1 MIILFEE
8 NETLFQNLGLGL
20 LRDARSCVVKET
32 LNDSFE
38 LELQYPITGSNFS
51 KITLNRIILC
61 PPNPYSEPQPFRI
74 DSISKPINGII
85 IVKAVHISYDMNGI
99 VVGPING
106 STPKL
111 TLDQIQNK
119 TILPHNFKFYTD
131 LVGTKTFKTSN
142 YYNMRSLL
150 MGSNESILE
159 TYKGEILFNKFNVY
173 LLAKRGSNKGASVRY
188 AKNMKDINHEVNYE
202 RLYNGVYPYYH
213 QETSETTTETSSD
226 GFKQVYIVGT
236 KPFQDG
242 WLSYSPDGEPYHPVD
257 ESPVQIMTEGDYYN
271 KVYSWN
277 VGTQRY
283 TEKIYNEMV
292 NLIECVTG
300 MIGMSNKPSWIYIDV
315 TGLPNIIVKANEKG
329 YFKLATDSDWTY
341 HPKGENVFQ
350 GSITNATEG
359 LLMYYSEVIPSNS
372 TVTEIEST
380 NVTHVELKDKIIWL
394 DTDAAKAMKYNRILC
409 LDLTSEFDETPDEEK
424 LETKAK
430 EYIEKNKIGQY
441 KYDTRVSFIDLSSTT
456 EGTIYE
462 KMESIELGDTVK
474 VVYENLGVDI
484 ELRVISTT
492 YNVLLNRYDSI
503 DLGEKSEKISA
514 SSVQTGDNVSSLSND
529 VGYTDITTVNKL
541 IAKTITADLIQ
552 AKNAKLSKAQ
562 IEELQTAR
570 IKCTGIIEAT
580 QFELDTLVAKMLTAD
595 NAVIKQTLEAGTV
608 KVKGDI
614 TVTSGSIKIESTE
627 SGTVFN
633 VDRDGNVTANSV
645 HITGG
650 ELNINDTFTVTPD
663 GILTA
668 QGADIQGRIEAES
681 GLIAKFNIESDTIE
695 GKTSNRIW
703 SGQINTSNYVLISPG
718 YSATIENLDSEN
730 SHNWA
735 FAAGSNFGVDN
746 QGNLYAKN
754 AVISGTI
761 EADLG
766 KIAGFEITKTNIHT
780 INKELGSDKSVY
792 LSSSGEYSII
802 ENLDNNYHYW
812 SLVIDNLFGVTREGE
827 IFAKSVDLTGKITAT
842 SGKIAG
848 FEISNDTFKLIANN
862 IEISPTKLSYG
873 PNEEFTVSP
882 DGTVIIQN
890 GNEPTNPDYKSI
902 TLDNNGLTATAITVN
917 NAVINEADI
926 NLGHIGGFTIG
937 EEAIYKDISS
947 FDSEGNTSGVYLGPD
962 GLRIGKNL
970 KIYPNGRIMSGSRD
984 YNESLNYVIGDYCI
998 HLGSLYKC
1006 ISDTSGTWDSSKWEE
1021 IAMTYFGID
1030 DTGKLTASSAEI
1042 IGNITAESGYIGKSG
1057 EGFKIT
1063 SKAIYN
1069 GFSDPDSSATDTGV
1083 YLGTDGI
1090 RLGKK
1095 VTQQKVITFGNL
1107 TANNYIT
1114 KSIEDS
1120 DTEYIG
1126 AEFIL
1131 SYDSYSEDRYITI
1144 REQDSYSENPSNKY
1158 EHENNPNSYLL
1169 ECIGKTKNNNTIFD
1183 IDIDNFTFL
1192 NFNNSILWNTDGS
1205 FIGTNDMYLYFDD
1218 IDLDHTYPL
1227 KLKIYYYNSEQ
1238 DWINDNN
1245 ALAYSQDIMIQRNVL
1260 NITIPI
1266 GTSPWIKIKLIKN
1279 PNSQKNINVLH
1290 NCSFKSNA
1298 QKLVLLPANSTSIS
1312 FVAEKYYYIRMKSVS
1327 ILESSLN
1334 VNNIKLTLKVLPG
1347 FLVTPDGMMNAYN
1360 AKIWGSF
1367 IGDVNISGGSIRIQ
1381 NDNGTQV
1388 FEVTDQGFITANAG
1402 SIAGFEIDSNSIRK
1416 ETPGTS
1422 DSVMMSPGTDNSY
1435 TIAEKTQTGWCFTAG
1450 NTFGVDNTGHLYAT
1464 AGSIGKLDISNVG
1477 LNYGNSFWIDTSQS
1491 SYTDPRTPHYIMASS
1506 SMLVKQLFVGQ
1517 NNYGDAFYTS
1527 HSWISFISSTYGVKN
1542 DYSHKDQGG
1551 MLINVS
1557 STNSYDYCYIPTK
1570 DLSRMLILDGVSG
1583 TFLHEKILYVYHVK
1597 PSDFDKDV
1605 ATIDM
1610 SYNGNIVSAMVCH
1623 WNESQKGQ
1631 IAYYP
1636 TIRWENGTLYLYST
1650 ASSEKKYFI
1659 LWIIIE
1665 KKNYLPE

>member
-20 LRDARSCVVKET
+20 LRDARSCIVKET

-300 MIGMSNKPSWIYIDV
+300 MIGISDKPSWIYIDV
-315 TGLPNIIVKANEKG
+315 SGLPNIIVKASEAG

-341 HPKGENVFQ
+341 HPKGEIVFQ

-359 LLMYYSEVIPSNS
+359 LLMYYSEVIPSSS

-424 LETKAK
+424 LEAKAK

-441 KYDTRVSFIDLSSTT
+441 KYDTKVSFVDLSTTT

-474 VVYENLGVDI
+474 VVYENLGIDI

-503 DLGEKSEKISA
+503 DLGEKSEKISS

-580 QFELDTLVAKMLTAD
+580 QFELDTLIAKMLTAD

-730 SHNWA
+730 VHDWA
-735 FAAGSNFGVDN
+735 FVAGYNFGVDTK
-746 QGNLYAKN
+746 GNLYAKN

-890 GNEPTNPDYKSI
+890 GNEPTDPNYKSI

-937 EEAIYKDISS
+937 KEAIYKDISS
-947 FDSEGNTSGVYLGPD
+947 FDSEGNASGVYLGPD

-970 KIYPNGRIMSGSRD
+970 KIFPDGRIMSGSRD
-984 YNESLNYVIGDYCI
+984 YNESINYTIGDYCI

-1006 ISDTSGTWDSSKWEE
+1006 ISETTGTWDSSKWEE
-1021 IAMTYFGID
+1021 VAMTYFGID

-1095 VTQQKVITFGNL
+1095 VSQTRNIVIADL
-1107 TANNYIT
+1107 TNANEVTI
-1114 KSIEDS
+1114 SVEDPE
-1120 DTEYIG
+1120 DPETEYIG
-1126 AEFIL
+1126 SEFIL
-1131 SYDSYSEDRYITI
+1131 SYDPKPYNRYIRIKETYTVEESGQQI
-1144 REQDSYSENPSNKY
+1144 IKEYYHIDNPNFIAITGKTKDNQEIFSISSDEWTYINFNKSTLWSDNGQTLVFDPSMEFPDQSDSKAFVLQYNDELVDSLIQIKVQVFSSEEDWIN
-1158 EHENNPNSYLL
+1158 ENNPQDI
-1169 ECIGKTKNNNTIFD
+1169 IGGVQVNFLSNNNIADFMSVL
-1183 IDIDNFTFL
+1183 IKE
-1192 NFNNSILWNTDGS
+1192 NS
-1205 FIGTNDMYLYFDD
+1205 
-1218 IDLDHTYPL
+1218 
-1227 KLKIYYYNSEQ
+1227 
-1238 DWINDNN
+1238 
-1245 ALAYSQDIMIQRNVL
+1245 
-1260 NITIPI
+1260 
-1266 GTSPWIKIKLIKN
+1266 SPWIRIKINSGVSKLNSCRLYQN
-1279 PNSQKNINVLH
+1279 PKKV
-1290 NCSFKSNA
+1290 
-1298 QKLVLLPANSTSIS
+1298 VLLPANSSQID
-1312 FVAEKYYYIRMKSVS
+1312 FVASRGSDASFKYINGDGTSDPEVS
-1327 ILESSLN
+1327 
-1334 VNNIKLTLKVLPG
+1334 NIKLTLKILPG

-1381 NDNGTQV
+1381 NEGGTQV
-1388 FEVTDQGFITANAG
+1388 FEVTDQGILSANSANITGTITATYITANNG
-1402 SIAGFEIDSNSIRK
+1402 GEIAGFTIDNNSIRF
-1416 ETPGTS
+1416 GTLGQNNSVLMCAGS
-1422 DSVMMSPGTDNSY
+1422 DNYADIGGS
-1435 TIAEKTQTGWCFTAG
+1435 G
-1450 NTFGVDNTGHLYAT
+1450 NTNGWTFASGSKFGVKTDGTLYAT
-1464 AGSIGKLDISNVG
+1464 NAKISGDISITSGSISIGNKFSVDKDGNLYALSISTSRDYTTNGSSWAVIEKGKINLFGKHDDISVNYNVK
-1477 LNYGNSFWIDTSQS
+1477 
-1491 SYTDPRTPHYIMASS
+1491 R
-1506 SMLVKQLFVGQ
+1506 MLSGILF
-1517 NNYGDAFYTS
+1517 S
-1527 HSWISFISSTYGVKN
+1527 
-1542 DYSHKDQGG
+1542 
-1551 MLINVS
+1551 
-1557 STNSYDYCYIPTK
+1557 PTK
-1570 DLSRMLILDGVSG
+1570 WEPMAMVYHTFKFSGNGTQTYNFKNEGIWQIQCAVASCSTGSDQIDCRWSG
-1583 TFLHEKILYVYHVK
+1583 TTVTIENNNGACYVGV
-1597 PSDFDKDV
+1597 
-1605 ATIDM
+1605 
-1610 SYNGNIVSAMVCH
+1610 
-1623 WNESQKGQ
+1623 
-1631 IAYYP
+1631 IA
-1636 TIRWENGTLYLYST
+1636 IGL
-1650 ASSEKKYFI
+1650 AD
-1659 LWIIIE
+1659 
-1665 KKNYLPE
+1665 NYE